1 MGKSQIL
8 NKHDFMLQ
16 VVLSG
21 EVLNLQH
28 RTNQGDLLVLA
39 KQVCQTIMFGP
50 DPSVRNCEVLVSA
63 GSQQWRWVVGNGNVL
78 VGQNGTRDILIWK
91 SFDQTKAVG
100 L

>member
-21 EVLNLQH
+21 EVLNVQN
-28 RTNQGDLLVLA
+28 RSSPVELLVLA

-50 DPSVRNCEVLVSA
+50 DTKYKNCEVLVTA
-63 GSQQWRWVVGNGNVL
+63 GSEQWRWVVANGNVL
-78 VGQNGTRDILIWK
+78 IGLNGTRDRIIWK